1 MRMRKKMIRTAEFQ
15 VGDILPMV
23 LIMAVAGIGIAY
35 TLNIQGDISDDIG
48 KNTCEKNIGGHNHTM
63 YNESANN
70 CYNASGHHME
80 VPSVAFNASRDS
92 IEASAKFSSKFGLIA
107 TVIIAAILI
116 GILVRYLNVSGSQ

>member
-1 MRMRKKMIRTAEFQ
+1 MVKVAEFQ

-48 KNTCEKNIGGHNHTM
+48 QNDCAKNIGLHNHTM
-63 YNESANN
+63 YNDTANQ
-70 CYNASGHHME
+70 CYNGTGHHME
-80 VPSVAFNASRDS
+80 VPSTTFNASRDS